1 MGKRGRGG
9 TEGVVRQEGRTEGV
23 SMIRGG
29 AGGKWAA
36 GERDEG
42 EDDRDV
48 HAQG

>member
-1 MGKRGRGG
+1 MGKRGSVG
-9 TEGVVRQEGRTEGV
+9 TEGEVRQEGRTEGV
-23 SMIRGG
+23 SMIMGG

-42 EDDRDV
+42 GEDRDL